1 MMPKNKRTG
10 ATYPMLPNT
19 PRSMLLNIS
28 PSMPQIWKLLKNKN
42 TQTAK
47 VPRITASDCKKLLSA
62 SCFFVPVR
70 FAAVVFVPAVFFP
83 AVFPDAVV
91 FFFVLLPAKMKAP
104 YLKIRAKTLIK

>member
-1 MMPKNKRTG
+1 MTRQCLSRRIG
-10 ATYPMLPNT
+10 EIGLL
-19 PRSMLLNIS
+19 RSELLA
-28 PSMPQIWKLLKNKN
+28 WEVERN